1 MKAEV
6 SRVDFMFSERVQ
18 EFQKRLTEFM
28 DEFIYPNEKVY
39 EEQLNEYDRFAT
51 VPPIMEELKQKAKE
65 RELWN
70 LFLPDS
76 KYGAGL
82 SNLEYAPLCEI
93 MGRSPIAPEVFNC
106 SAPDT
111 GNMEVLVRYGT
122 EAQQEQWLKPLLN
135 GEIRSCFSMTEP
147 DVASSDATNIQASIV
162 RNGDHYVIN
171 GTKWWSSGAGDPRCK
186 IAIVMGKSD
195 PTAPKHKQQ
204 SMILVP
210 LDTPGVTVK
219 RVLTVFG
226 YDHAPHGHAEIEFK
240 NVRVP
245 ATNILL
251 GEGRGFEIAQGRLGP
266 GRIHHCMRTIGAA
279 ERALEL
285 MVKRVKERETFGKN
299 WRTKG

>member
-6 SRVDFMFSERVQ
+6 SRVDFMYSERVQ

-39 EEQLNEYDRFAT
+39 EEQLNEYDRFAS

-93 MGRSPIAPEVFNC
+93 MGRSPIGPEVFNC

-147 DVASSDATNIQASIV
+147 DIASSDATNIQASIV
-162 RNGDHYVIN
+162 RNGDHPVTQGAKSPSLWGKVTQLRRNIN
-171 GTKWWSSGAGDPRCK
+171 SSR
-186 IAIVMGKSD
+186 
-195 PTAPKHKQQ
+195 
-204 SMILVP
+204 
-210 LDTPGVTVK
+210 
-219 RVLTVFG
+219 
-226 YDHAPHGHAEIEFK
+226 
-240 NVRVP
+240 
-245 ATNILL
+245 
-251 GEGRGFEIAQGRLGP
+251 
-266 GRIHHCMRTIGAA
+266 
-279 ERALEL
+279 
-285 MVKRVKERETFGKN
+285 
-299 WRTKG
+299 